1 MTDILM
7 KNNRLP
13 MYNGDFVLTNATDEI
28 KQHIATALNTFYTD
42 WLLDF
47 TKGIDYAYGLRHEE
61 FLRHD
66 IKNQILGVEG
76 VVALSAFSMKFDKT
90 NRSWQVTAAV
100 KTIYGKVEIN
110 ESIRV

>member
-28 KQHIATALNTFYTD
+28 KQHIATALSTFYTD

-110 ESIRV
+110 EYIQQ